1 MAWTLPQKFEEIMK
15 GDSLRPAFTILIADR
30 NPRVRDFLKREM
42 TSEGYRVRLARN
54 GREVLQCVNS
64 SEPPDLLIVDLD
76 LPDAGQTAILEQVQ
90 ERMPTVPVVVHT
102 FLSEYLN
109 HPPIL
114 SNVALVEKEGSNI
127 DRLKNVVLDVLR
139 KSYPR
144 RALPAT

>member
-1 MAWTLPQKFEEIMK
+1 MDLATRIRKTMK
-15 GDSLRPAFTILIADR
+15 GHSLRTGFTILIADR

-42 TSEGYRVRLARN
+42 VSEGY
-54 GREVLQCVNS
+54 REVLQCVNS
-64 SEPPDLLIVDLD
+64 SEPPDLLILDLD
-76 LPDAGQTAILEQVQ
+76 LPDVGQTAILEEIQ

-114 SNVALVEKEGSNI
+114 SNVALVEKEGTNI
-127 DRLKNVVLDVLR
+127 DSLKNVVLDILH

-144 RALPAT
+144 RPLPAT